1 MPFDPYVPATALA
14 YVVLQVSAL
23 LWMTG
28 AWARAAT
35 VPAIVMSG
43 ALIVF
48 ILGMLTPLPLPLTM
62 LPLALG
68 LPLGVL
74 YLAALWLAR
83 MALSLRRNA

>member
-14 YVVLQVSAL
+14 YVLLQVPAL
-23 LWMTG
+23 LWLTG
-28 AWARAAT
+28 AWARAAM
-35 VPAIVMSG
+35 VPAVAMAG
-43 ALIVF
+43 ALLVF
-48 ILGMLTPLPLPLTM
+48 ILGMMTPLPLTI

-83 MALSLRRNA
+83 MALSLRRSA

>member
-1 MPFDPYVPATALA
+1 MTFDPYVPATALA

-43 ALIVF
+43 ALLVF
-48 ILGMLTPLPLPLTM
+48 VLGMLTPLPLTV

-83 MALSLRRNA
+83 MALSLRRSV